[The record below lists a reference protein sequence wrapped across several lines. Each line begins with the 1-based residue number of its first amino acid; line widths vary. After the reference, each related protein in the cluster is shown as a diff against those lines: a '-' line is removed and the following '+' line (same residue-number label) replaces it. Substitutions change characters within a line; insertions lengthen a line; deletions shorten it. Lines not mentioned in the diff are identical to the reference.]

1 MGKGVTWCQIIV
13 VNPVLLLRS
22 WLAWCRASLFLTA
35 CALELCVTSCQ
46 LAGLHLL
53 LPREEILS
61 GIGRYGHPHTRQ
73 HASVSVSCIRRI
85 YLWTGDKRLKTLTCW
100 WVAVN
105 LLIQGLVSY
114 LLLQKSLRKKGRA
127 PRSCEV
133 LCMCCLYRQVLHV
146 TMDLL
151 LAGPVLLYFLDILGK
166 SSAALNAGG
175 TLVVSSSWQSG
186 APRFQ
191 SGLFF
196 INYKL
201 Y

>member
-35 CALELCVTSCQ
+35 CALKLCVTSYQ

-61 GIGRYGHPHTRQ
+61 GTGRYGHPHTRQ

-114 LLLQKSLRKKGRA
+114 LLLQKSLRKKEELLGAARCCACVCIGRFCTWLWTFCWQV
-127 PRSCEV
+127 RF
-133 LCMCCLYRQVLHV
+133 CCI
-146 TMDLL
+146 
-151 LAGPVLLYFLDILGK
+151 F
-166 SSAALNAGG
+166 
-175 TLVVSSSWQSG
+175 
-186 APRFQ
+186 
-191 SGLFF
+191 
-196 INYKL
+196 
-201 Y
+201 